1 MNKQYHKEP
10 RGGGLKYATKFA
22 CRKRE
27 KNLITGF
34 FIFLRFFVV
43 ATIASSIGSLKRS
56 IKQHKNL
63 NLVLWTMKYKGINS
77 WRLHCISVGFI
88 SHLIVIF
95 CWLNGFC
102 TWNRGSYSS
111 KASSRQLILPC
122 SRSLNTKSAWKK
134 MPVLGQL
141 RKKCFRDI
149 FIHKNDWPCHWEWR
163 TLDVLA
169 FLNDRVSY
177 MWKKISQEDS
187 KPIWEVDFKQ
197 WS

>member
-1 MNKQYHKEP
+1 MTLVQYFSVLEERKWCLQDIYELCYMNKQYHKEP

-77 WRLHCISVGFI
+77 
-88 SHLIVIF
+88 
-95 CWLNGFC
+95 
-102 TWNRGSYSS
+102 
-111 KASSRQLILPC
+111 
-122 SRSLNTKSAWKK
+122 
-134 MPVLGQL
+134 
-141 RKKCFRDI
+141 
-149 FIHKNDWPCHWEWR
+149 
-163 TLDVLA
+163 
-169 FLNDRVSY
+169 
-177 MWKKISQEDS
+177 
-187 KPIWEVDFKQ
+187 
-197 WS
+197 